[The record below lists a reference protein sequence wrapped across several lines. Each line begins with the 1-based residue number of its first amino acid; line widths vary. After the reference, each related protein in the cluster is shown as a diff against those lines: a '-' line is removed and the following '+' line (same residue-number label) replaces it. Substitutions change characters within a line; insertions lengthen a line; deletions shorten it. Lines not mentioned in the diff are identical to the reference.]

1 MYLAKFLLW
10 VSTDDVPS
18 VFMLS
23 FFKFTIGTDVGLNKS
38 SVPIWIFGMNFHD
51 LRLGSDLVQFY
62 SFILQQ
68 SFD

>member
-1 MYLAKFLLW
+1 
-10 VSTDDVPS
+10 
-18 VFMLS
+18 MLS
-23 FFKFTIGTDVGLNKS
+23 FFKFTIGTDVGLNES